1 MKDLSV
7 NAVVLDLRKL
17 SQETLDAYEKCSMN
31 AAVALTTP
39 RVQRLLAEKG
49 IRLNVASCI
58 NEEDLSVKVNT
69 LNGKVTLDDT
79 GVPEGKVV
87 LVLVVNGILTLK
99 PETAAALEHYEKIIV
114 NGKLYCPAS
123 LASAA
128 LSKCS
133 VNGEVSIYP
142 DEAVVLNGVVK
153 LDRSFLFRAQPKLY
167 WTDWMFVAMDPKL
180 DAPALAAS
188 GATFAGRKAVLTE
201 SNAKVLAP
209 LFADDTEL
217 MILPDGTAVLEDD
230 LELSAGTL
238 RRYGT
243 RLYVAGDVT
252 VPEGVEELL
261 GRMEYLH
268 VAGDVLLPAALEEA
282 FYGIPDL
289 EYGSLRVL
297 LGHAIVGSPRLKLGK
312 AMLDLY
318 PQGVT
323 CVDCAMVGLEET
335 LEPDVIAKK
344 LRFDGC
350 AMVRCTEAQENAV
363 LAVSKDVAKVQARDP
378 RPEDEQETVRMNGV
392 CLCL

>member
-1 MKDLSV
+1 MKKLKVD
-7 NAVVLDLRKL
+7 AVVLDLRHL
-17 SQETLDAYEKCSMN
+17 TEETLAAYDKCEMEAVFALMN
-31 AAVALTTP
+31 PHAQALLNQYGVKLDV
-39 RVQRLLAEKG
+39 VQ
-49 IRLNVASCI
+49 SI
-58 NEEDLSVKVNT
+58 NGEDDVDVST
-69 LNGKVTLDDT
+69 INGKATLDGTSIPD
-79 GVPEGKVV
+79 KKRAM
-87 LVLVVNGILTLK
+87 VVNGKLYMK
-99 PETAAALEHYEKIIV
+99 PDGVKALEQYCGIVV
-114 NGKLYCPAS
+114 NGKLYCPES
-123 LASAA
+123 LVSAVTA
-128 LSKCS
+128 KCT
-133 VNGEVSIYP
+133 VNGKVCIYP
-142 DEAVVLNGVVK
+142 DDAVILNSTTK
-153 LDRSFLFRAQPKLY
+153 LDKTFLLRAQAKLY
-167 WTDWMFVAMDPKL
+167 WAERMFVAVDPKL
-180 DAPALAAS
+180 DAEALAAK
-188 GATFAGRKAVLTE
+188 GARFAAPKAVLTE

-252 VPEGVEELL
+252 VPEGAEELL

>member
-39 RVQRLLAEKG
+39 RVQGLLAEKG

-58 NEEDLSVKVNT
+58 NEEDLSVKVNV

-167 WTDWMFVAMDPKL
+167 WTDWMFVAVDPKL

-252 VPEGVEELL
+252 VPEGAEELL

-268 VAGDVLLPAALEEA
+268 VAGDMLLPAALEEA

-350 AMVRCTEAQENAV
+350 AMVRCTELQQNAV
-363 LAVSKDVAKVQARDP
+363 SAVSKNVAQIQTGLAKEEND
-378 RPEDEQETVRMNGV
+378 DTVRLDGIQ
-392 CLCL
+392 LTL

>member
-39 RVQRLLAEKG
+39 RVQGLLAEKG

-58 NEEDLSVKVNT
+58 NEEDLSVKVNV

-167 WTDWMFVAMDPKL
+167 WTDWMFVAVDPKL

-217 MILPDGTAVLEDD
+217 MILPDGTAFLDDD
-230 LELSAGTL
+230 LELSASAL
-238 RRYGT
+238 RRNGD
-243 RLYVAGDVT
+243 RLYVMGDVT
-252 VPEGVEELL
+252 IPEKAGELL
-261 GRMEYLH
+261 EKIEYLH
-268 VAGDVLLPAALEEA
+268 AEGTIFLPDTLEEA
-282 FYGIPDL
+282 VDVIPEL
-289 EYGSLRVL
+289 EYQELRVL
-297 LGHAIVGSPRLKLGK
+297 HGHTLIGKPMLWLGK
-312 AMLDLY
+312 EMLDLY
-318 PQGVT
+318 PDGVT
-323 CVDCAMVGLEET
+323 CVDCAMVKLDKA
-335 LEPDVIAKK
+335 LEPDTIAKK
-344 LRFDGC
+344 FVFDGC
-350 AMVRCTEAQENAV
+350 AMVFCTELQQNAV
-363 LAVSKDVAKVQARDP
+363 SAVSKNVAQIQTGLAKEEND
-378 RPEDEQETVRMNGV
+378 DTVRLDGIQ
-392 CLCL
+392 LTL

>member
-1 MKDLSV
+1 M
-7 NAVVLDLRKL
+7 
-17 SQETLDAYEKCSMN
+17 
-31 AAVALTTP
+31 
-39 RVQRLLAEKG
+39 
-49 IRLNVASCI
+49 
-58 NEEDLSVKVNT
+58 
-69 LNGKVTLDDT
+69 
-79 GVPEGKVV
+79 
-87 LVLVVNGILTLK
+87 
-99 PETAAALEHYEKIIV
+99 
-114 NGKLYCPAS
+114 
-123 LASAA
+123 
-128 LSKCS
+128 
-133 VNGEVSIYP
+133 
-142 DEAVVLNGVVK
+142 
-153 LDRSFLFRAQPKLY
+153 
-167 WTDWMFVAMDPKL
+167 
-180 DAPALAAS
+180 
-188 GATFAGRKAVLTE
+188 
-201 SNAKVLAP
+201 LAP

-252 VPEGVEELL
+252 VPEGAEELL

-297 LGHAIVGSPRLKLGK
+297 LGHAIVGSPQMKLGK

-344 LRFDGC
+344 LRFDSC
-350 AMVRCTEAQENAV
+350 ALVRCTEAQENAV
-363 LAVSKDVAKVQARDP
+363 LAVSKDVAKVQVRDL

>member
-1 MKDLSV
+1 MDYAKESLKKHEEWKGKIE
-7 NAVVLDLRKL
+7 VVATVPVK
-17 SQETLDAYEKCSMN
+17 TK
-31 AAVALTTP
+31 
-39 RVQRLLAEKG
+39 
-49 IRLNVASCI
+49 
-58 NEEDLSVKVNT
+58 EDLSLAYT
-69 LNGKVTLDDT
+69 P
-79 GVPEGKVV
+79 GVAAPCIAIQKDVDRSYE
-87 LVLVVNGILTLK
+87 LTRRWNLCLVVT
-99 PETAAALEHYEKIIV
+99 
-114 NGKLYCPAS
+114 
-123 LASAA
+123 
-128 LSKCS
+128 
-133 VNGEVSIYP
+133 
-142 DEAVVLNGVVK
+142 
-153 LDRSFLFRAQPKLY
+153 
-167 WTDWMFVAMDPKL
+167 
-180 DAPALAAS
+180 
-188 GATFAGRKAVLTE
+188 
-201 SNAKVLAP
+201 
-209 LFADDTEL
+209 
-217 MILPDGTAVLEDD
+217 DGTAVLEDD

-252 VPEGVEELL
+252 VPEEAEELL

-323 CVDCAMVGLEET
+323 CVDCAMVELEET

-344 LRFDGC
+344 LRFDSC
-350 AMVRCTEAQENAV
+350 ALVRCTEAQENAV
-363 LAVSKDVAKVQARDP
+363 LAVSKDVAKVQVRDL

>member
-39 RVQRLLAEKG
+39 RVQGLLAEKG

-58 NEEDLSVKVNT
+58 NEEDLSVKVNV

-167 WTDWMFVAMDPKL
+167 WTDWMFVAVDPKL

-252 VPEGVEELL
+252 VPEGAEELL

-350 AMVRCTEAQENAV
+350 AMVFCTELQQNAV
-363 LAVSKDVAKVQARDP
+363 SAVSKNVAQIQTGLAKEEND
-378 RPEDEQETVRMNGV
+378 DTVRLDGIQ
-392 CLCL
+392 LTL